1 MMSKVLGHVVLKG
14 FDVWSK
20 GRLLWCCI
28 EKRTIP
34 SVLRAL
40 DMLARVCSHGL
51 PTPTPVHVSEYS
63 RHATQALGARDQVIQ
78 VLPRATGC
86 KFFLWLSIWNMMVA
100 STTCLPLL
108 CRQHVGLSKE
118 VKRKKCEARARYA
131 GSFHLSGE
139 SSLVS
144 TSSTCDSSSSSVTP
158 VCSGD

>member
-1 MMSKVLGHVVLKG
+1 MMSKVLGHVFLKS

-28 EKRTIP
+28 KKRTIP

-40 DMLARVCSHGL
+40 DILARVCSHGL
-51 PTPTPVHVSEYS
+51 PTPSPVQVSEYS

-100 STTCLPLL
+100 STTYLPLL